1 MADYNINAITRRVV
15 YTGSAGLGPYAFSFE
30 IIDQADVG
38 VYFNQTALTLSSDYT
53 VTINANGTGSV
64 TIITG
69 GNVPSTPTANDTVI
83 IIGARNI
90 ERTTD
95 FVTAGDLLASSL
107 NEQLDSNIIFE
118 QQIDE
123 RVDRSIKFPVYD
135 SFTGD
140 NILPAATARAD
151 KILKFDTDGNV
162 GVETASALFAG
173 AVVGANFVNNTF
185 TGDGSQT
192 AFTTTV
198 EAGSKNNA
206 QVYIDGVYQL
216 KSSFSVSGLTLT
228 FNQAPSLNSQIE
240 VVIGNA
246 IDTLDA
252 DSGNINYNQGDTGAQ
267 TRTVESKLQELVSV
281 KDFGAIGNGSTSD
294 YTAFVNAMAAG
305 KTLYVPAGTYAIGTA
320 LTLTG
325 HFVFDEGAKIKA
337 NAALVFNM
345 SIEAGQYQIGEHG
358 TGSIEWSIPHE
369 ICVEWLGVLTSN
381 TASVNKTNYENFL
394 KHSNPTTYPYVVKFG
409 RGSYPYA
416 APFYITSRI
425 AVEGQTMFASELTM
439 SGSDE
444 HAVESCEIDSNAIVT
459 DGTMDASTV
468 YSHFRNMEVNCSSMT
483 FTGNVKK
490 FMFYGV
496 GVSSSII
503 EGNRFGCDGSF
514 QNNMDGIFLGPTYF
528 SEVTDSTKNRASNR
542 NTVRNNRITNFRDG
556 IVLGRHSQSKT
567 DREPAG
573 GGIGDFVGGACFE
586 NTIGPRNILR
596 GSGTEAARPRF
607 GIVAHY
613 YNIDSSTAPN
623 ARPKPYAVNVY
634 GNTVLEFDSGTSN
647 LTGTIA
653 VSSGSATVTG
663 TGTSFTSELPNDLS
677 SGVAR
682 RLAIGFTHSGT
693 SYMFEVDSIDSDT
706 QITLKSSDLPNIT
719 QSGLTVDTVRSGVA
733 LFTGSEGQNMVFRD
747 HYLDHWCFPVQL
759 TSNAKG
765 ASFYDNHSAGSPLLH
780 LEDNSDADSNVTIRI
795 HTPGFESRT
804 NGVKDSS
811 QALNRSYFK
820 GRTIV
825 YGSEFEEG
833 PELTIS
839 SGQITATQNYHQVD
853 TESDAATDDLD
864 TINGGTVGQ
873 ILILRPQNDARTV
886 VLKDGTGNL
895 RLSGDFSLDDLD
907 DTITL
912 IYTGSNWLELATAN
926 NA

>member
-1 MADYNINAITRRVV
+1 MTIDISNNDPRISYSVAEGVTQTTFDIPFEFFEDSDVNIYVDGVLKTIT
-15 YTGSAGLGPYAFSFE
+15 T
-30 IIDQADVG
+30 
-38 VYFNQTALTLSSDYT
+38 DYT
-53 VTINANGTGSV
+53 LTGGDGSTGTAIISV
-64 TIITG
+64 TGASGGSTVVIARSIT
-69 GNVPSTPTANDTVI
+69 
-83 IIGARNI
+83 I
-90 ERTTD
+90 ERTSD
-95 FVTAGDLLASSL
+95 FTAGVDINRAAL
-107 NEQLDSNIIFE
+107 NTQLDKLTAISADIKDLNDRSVHLSESDPADNLEIPAYSNRLNKSLGFDATGDLAVSTKTIS
-118 QQIDE
+118 QIDE
-123 RVDRSIKFPVYD
+123 AVNTINNLDTSSGVTVSQNITYD
-135 SFTGD
+135 AG
-140 NILPAATARAD
+140 
-151 KILKFDTDGNV
+151 
-162 GVETASALFAG
+162 ET
-173 AVVGANFVNNTF
+173 NDVN
-185 TGDGSQT
+185 
-192 AFTTTV
+192 
-198 EAGSKNNA
+198 
-206 QVYIDGVYQL
+206 
-216 KSSFSVSGLTLT
+216 
-228 FNQAPSLNSQIE
+228 
-240 VVIGNA
+240 
-246 IDTLDA
+246 
-252 DSGNINYNQGDTGAQ
+252 
-267 TRTVESKLQELVSV
+267 RTVRARLRDAISV
-281 KDFGAIGNGSTSD
+281 KDFGAEGDGSTND

-305 KTLYVPAGTYAIGTA
+305 KTVYVPAGTYVIGSA

-345 SIEAGQYQIGEHG
+345 SIEAGSYQIGEHG
-358 TGSIEWSIPHE
+358 TGSIEWSISHD

-394 KHSNPTTYPYVVKFG
+394 KYSNPTTYPYVVKFG
-409 RGSYPYA
+409 RGSYPYE

-444 HAVESCEIDSNAIVT
+444 HGVESCEIDGNAIVT

-468 YSHFRNMEVNCSSMT
+468 YSHFRNMEVNCTAMT

-556 IVLGRHSQSKT
+556 IVLGRHNQTKT

-573 GGIGDFVGGACFE
+573 GGSGDFVGGACFE

-596 GSGTEAARPRF
+596 GNGTEAARPRF

-653 VSSGSATVTG
+653 VTSGSATVTG
-663 TGTSFTSELPNDLS
+663 TGTSFTTELPNDLS
-677 SGVAR
+677 SGVPR
-682 RLAIGFTHSGT
+682 RLAIGFTHSST
-693 SYMFEVDSIDSDT
+693 SYMFEVASIDSDT
-706 QITLKSSDLPNIT
+706 QLTLKSSDLPNIT

-747 HYLDHWCFPVQL
+747 HYVDHWCFPIQL
-759 TSNAKG
+759 TSNSKG

-780 LEDNSDADSNVTIRI
+780 LEDNSDADSNTTIRI

-811 QALNRSYFK
+811 TELNKSYFK
-820 GRTIV
+820 GRSIV
-825 YGSEFEEG
+825 YNTEFEEG

-839 SGQITATQNYHQVD
+839 GGEITVTQSYHQVD
-853 TESDAATDDLD
+853 TQGDAATDDLD
-864 TINGGTVGQ
+864 TINGGTIGQ
-873 ILILRPQNDARTV
+873 ILILRAQSDSRTV
-886 VLKDGTGNL
+886 IVKDGTGNL
-895 RLSGDFSLDDLD
+895 RLNSDHYLNDLD

-912 IYTGSNWLELATAN
+912 ICIGTRWLELSVAN
-926 NA
+926 NSS